1 MNTATTVPNTRSD
14 TGWGPLAV
22 LMCGTFLVVLD
33 FFIVNVALPSMQ
45 RDLHASSSG
54 LEWVV
59 AGYGL
64 TFSALL
70 IAVTRLGDRWGRRRM
85 FSSGVA
91 LFVAASAAC
100 GAAPSTELLVGARL
114 AQGVAGAM
122 VSPMVLALIG
132 DVYAGPRLPRAIGIY
147 STVMGL
153 AAATGQLIGGLLIHL
168 DLAGSG
174 WRAIFWV
181 NVPVGVAALVLAPRL
196 LPDRRVPGNTRID
209 LVELGL
215 ATATLTA
222 LLLPLLE
229 GRRLGWPLW
238 TWMSLAGAVL
248 AGVLTVVRSRAL
260 LRRGRRPLVEPAAF
274 GSRSVRVA
282 IACQGLLFVGMA
294 SYFLVLAL
302 YLQDG
307 RGLGALAS
315 GAVFAVVA
323 VPYMVGTSR
332 QRRLAARL
340 GRWTVPLGASVFA
353 LGHVALLVA
362 VSAHGVSG
370 PLVDLVPGLALA
382 GFGMG
387 IALTGLIDTAMGN
400 VEPVH
405 AGAVSGV
412 LSTAQQLGNALGVAL
427 VGMVFFGA
435 VSGGYAH
442 ALEWSLV
449 ALVGSTAGV
458 ALLALL
464 LQPRRT
470 TPAPSD
476 DPATEETEA
485 AAPAAA

>member
-1 MNTATTVPNTRSD
+1 MNTKDITAPVRNQAPADPATS
-14 TGWGPLAV
+14 WAPLAV

-85 FSSGVA
+85 FSMGVA
-91 LFVAASAAC
+91 LFVLASAVC
-100 GAAPSTELLVGARL
+100 GAAPSTELLIGARL
-114 AQGVAGAM
+114 VQGVAGAM

-132 DVYAGPRLPRAIGIY
+132 DVYAGPRMPRAIGVY

-153 AAATGQLIGGLLIHL
+153 AAATGQLIGGALIHL

-181 NVPVGVAALVLAPRL
+181 NVPVGIATLILAPRL
-196 LPDRRVPGNTRID
+196 LPDRRDTAATRPD
-209 LVELGL
+209 LLELVL
-215 ATATLTA
+215 ATTTLTA
-222 LLLPLLE
+222 VLLPLLE
-229 GRRLGWPLW
+229 GRRLGWPVW
-238 TWMSLAGAVL
+238 TWVSLALAVATAL
-248 AGVLTVVRSRAL
+248 LTVARSKSL
-260 LRRGRRPLVEPAAF
+260 IRRGRRPLIAPEAF
-274 GSRSVRVA
+274 RSATVRVA

-302 YLQDG
+302 YLQNG
-307 RGLGALAS
+307 RGLGPLAS
-315 GAVFAVVA
+315 GAVFTVVA
-323 VPYMVGTSR
+323 VPYMAGTGT

-340 GRWTVPLGASVFA
+340 GRATVPVGAATFA
-353 LGHVALLVA
+353 LGHLVLLAAVAEYGVGGPVA
-362 VSAHGVSG
+362 A
-370 PLVDLVPGLALA
+370 LVPGLALS

-387 IALTGLIDTAMGN
+387 ITLTALIDGAMSG
-400 VEPVH
+400 VDPAS

-412 LSTAQQLGNALGVAL
+412 LSTVQQVGNALGVAL

-435 VSGGYAH
+435 LSGGYAH

-449 ALVGSTAGV
+449 ILIGSTGAV
-458 ALLALL
+458 ALLGTRLHARARSGEPLVL
-464 LQPRRT
+464 
-470 TPAPSD
+470 
-476 DPATEETEA
+476 A
-485 AAPAAA
+485 A